1 VRPEARHESLMRLRA
16 AGVQRIAHLGLT
28 TYPDVDALCRHL
40 GELRER
46 PIVLVPVKLRASDP
60 CGMWI
65 LARNEDL
72 VFYDKDTTRAHQE
85 HIIMHEVG
93 HIISC
98 HRGAGMLDDAS
109 ARLLF
114 PNLDP
119 ALVRD
124 MLMRATYDDV
134 QEQEAEVIAY
144 LLSQHIAPD
153 GAAPERAAGN
163 STLDQIARLLG

>member
-1 VRPEARHESLMRLRA
+1 MRSALRHESLTRLRE
-16 AGVQRIAHLGLT
+16 AGIRRIDDCGLT

-40 GELRER
+40 GELRKR

-60 CGMWI
+60 CGMWVV
-65 LARNEDL
+65 ARDEDI

-85 HIIMHEVG
+85 HIIMHELG

-98 HRGAGMLDDAS
+98 HRGSGLLDDAS

-114 PNLDP
+114 PSLDP
-119 ALVRD
+119 ELVRD

-144 LLSQHIAPD
+144 LLSQRIVPD
-153 GAAPERAAGN
+153 GAVAEPAPD
-163 STLDQIARLLG
+163 STLDQIARILG

>member
-1 VRPEARHESLMRLRA
+1 MSTAGRHEQLMRLRA
-16 AGVQRIAHLGLT
+16 AGARRIVDLGLT
-28 TYPDVDALCRHL
+28 TYPDIDALCRHVS
-40 GELRER
+40 ELRER

-60 CGMWI
+60 CGMWVVG
-65 LARNEDL
+65 RNEDL
-72 VFYDKDTTRAHQE
+72 VFYDMDTTGAHQE
-85 HIIMHEVG
+85 HIIMHELG

-98 HRGAGMLDDAS
+98 HRGSGLLDDAS

-144 LLSQHIAPD
+144 LLSQRILPHHGPAERAPD
-153 GAAPERAAGN
+153 SA
-163 STLDQIARLLG
+163 LDRIARILG

>member
-1 VRPEARHESLMRLRA
+1 VSSAARHDHLMRLREI
-16 AGVQRIAHLGLT
+16 GMRRIADLGLT

-46 PIVLVPVKLRASDP
+46 PIVLVPVMLRASDP
-60 CGMWI
+60 CGMWVV
-65 LARNEDL
+65 ARNEDL
-72 VFYDKDTTRAHQE
+72 VFYDKDITRTHQE
-85 HIIMHEVG
+85 HIIMHELG

-98 HRGAGMLDDAS
+98 HRGSGVLDDAS

-114 PNLDP
+114 PSLDP

-134 QEQEAEVIAY
+134 QEQEAEVMAY
-144 LLSQHIAPD
+144 LLAQRIVPAESARDRPAD
-153 GAAPERAAGN
+153 SA
-163 STLDQIARLLG
+163 LDQIARLLG

>member
-1 VRPEARHESLMRLRA
+1 MRLRET
-16 AGVQRIAHLGLT
+16 GIQRIADLGLA
-28 TYPDVDALCRHL
+28 TYPDAYALCRHL

-46 PIVLVPVKLRASDP
+46 PIVLAPVKLRASDP

-65 LARNEDL
+65 VARNEDL

-98 HRGAGMLDDAS
+98 HRGSGMLDDAS

-114 PNLDP
+114 PSLDP

-144 LLSQHIAPD
+144 LLAQHIVPG
-153 GAAPERAAGN
+153 GAVAERTPG
-163 STLDQIARLLG
+163 STTL

>member
-1 VRPEARHESLMRLRA
+1 VSSAASHENLMRLRET
-16 AGVQRIAHLGLT
+16 GIQRIADLGLA
-28 TYPDVDALCRHL
+28 TYPDAYALCRHL

-46 PIVLVPVKLRASDP
+46 PIALVPVRLRAFDP
-60 CGMWI
+60 CGMWVV
-65 LARNEDL
+65 ARNEDL
-72 VFYDKDTTRAHQE
+72 VFYDKATTRAHQE

-98 HRGAGMLDDAS
+98 HRGSGVLDDAN

-114 PNLDP
+114 PHLDP

-134 QEQEAEVIAY
+134 QEQEAEVTAY
-144 LLSQHIAPD
+144 LLSQRIVPAD
-153 GAAPERAAGN
+153 VTRDRAAN
-163 STLDQIARLLG
+163 SPLAQIARLLG

>member
-1 VRPEARHESLMRLRA
+1 VSSPARHEQLMRLREN
-16 AGVQRIAHLGLT
+16 GIQRIADLGLT
-28 TYPDVDALCRHL
+28 TYPDAGALCRHL

-46 PIVLVPVKLRASDP
+46 PIVLVPVKLRAFDP
-60 CGMWI
+60 CGMWVV
-65 LARNEDL
+65 ARNEDL
-72 VFYDKDTTRAHQE
+72 VFYDKGTTRAHQE

-98 HRGAGMLDDAS
+98 HRGSGVLDDAS

-119 ALVRD
+119 TLVRD

-134 QEQEAEVIAY
+134 QEQEAEVMAY
-144 LLSQHIAPD
+144 LLDQHIVPAGTIREP
-153 GAAPERAAGN
+153 AAN
-163 STLDQIARLLG
+163 STLAQIARLLG